1 MRIAGVEVKINRS
14 SSAGLGGEAVGKND
28 GEAEDGR
35 EWSALRLAEERVVAL
50 AVLRQVRC
58 VYEGERA

>member
-14 SSAGLGGEAVGKND
+14 SSAGLGGEAVAKND